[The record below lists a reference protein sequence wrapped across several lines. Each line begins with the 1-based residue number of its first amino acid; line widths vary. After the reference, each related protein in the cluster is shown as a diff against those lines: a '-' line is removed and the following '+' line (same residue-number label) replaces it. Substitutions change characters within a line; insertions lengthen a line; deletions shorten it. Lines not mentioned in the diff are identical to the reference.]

1 MTAWNE
7 FIMASIF
14 LDDVT
19 KYTLPVTLQQSVGGY
34 DPNWGLFAAG
44 SLILSIPV
52 VVVFFF
58 VQRHM
63 VAGLTAGA
71 VKG

>member
-19 KYTLPVTLQQSVGGY
+19 KYTLPVTLQQSV
-34 DPNWGLFAAG
+34 D
-44 SLILSIPV
+44 
-52 VVVFFF
+52 
-58 VQRHM
+58 
-63 VAGLTAGA
+63 
-71 VKG
+71 KG